1 MAVVKPLYNSSN
13 NLQQMTTT
21 QVNEIVDQVI
31 YQYSLNPTVVLS
43 VVGSSGN
50 LGSISDTRLQAGAVS
65 TSTTAFPSEATTA
78 EPSVV
83 TVNYSKITSTKTS
96 ITPTADSGKTW
107 PIYYTD
113 TGEIRAMSLQD
124 VLDTF
129 IHPAIDLLTSANTTT
144 QQAGTYHISTSTSV
158 TGSTEVSGSSTAVFT
173 DTRANESAYTASGIP
188 ETLDQPTTIQNYY
201 LHRINGVDNTFTNPL
216 FIDGS
221 NDIKEF
227 VEGTFESLLQE
238 WIRYTA
244 ADSPNNHTI
253 TYNFNGSGNNRGS
266 GMGDTRLNGSGNY
279 QTRFVNA
286 NDYRAQ
292 EFPNGSAT
300 TVNTHYLKINKV

>member
-1 MAVVKPLYNSSN
+1 M
-13 NLQQMTTT
+13 
-21 QVNEIVDQVI
+21 IRVDTV
-31 YQYSLNPTVVLS
+31 YQRVLALANKEQR
-43 VVGSSGN
+43 G
-50 LGSISDTRLQAGAVS
+50 
-65 TSTTAFPSEATTA
+65 
-78 EPSVV
+78 
-83 TVNYSKITSTKTS
+83 Y
-96 ITPTADSGKTW
+96 ITPQEYNLFACQAQLEIIEQYFYDVNRISRFHGK
-107 PIYYTD
+107 D
-113 TGEIRAMSLQD
+113 TEYSDMLN
-124 VLDTF
+124 
-129 IHPAIDLLTSANTTT
+129 LLNEKIS
-144 QQAGTYHISTSTSV
+144 HISTSTSV
-158 TGSTEVSGSSTAVFT
+158 TGSTEVSGSNTAVFT
-173 DTRANESAYTASGIP
+173 DTRADASAYTASGIP
-188 ETLDQPTTIQNYY
+188 ETSDQPTTIQNYY

-279 QTRFVNA
+279 QTRFINT